1 MLINI
6 CKVVYCAINRERQ
19 SLGKTNKKLDK
30 RLKELTLQYDEERRS
45 ANQYKEQ
52 VSGVQCYL

>member
-1 MLINI
+1 M
-6 CKVVYCAINRERQ
+6 VYCATNRERQ